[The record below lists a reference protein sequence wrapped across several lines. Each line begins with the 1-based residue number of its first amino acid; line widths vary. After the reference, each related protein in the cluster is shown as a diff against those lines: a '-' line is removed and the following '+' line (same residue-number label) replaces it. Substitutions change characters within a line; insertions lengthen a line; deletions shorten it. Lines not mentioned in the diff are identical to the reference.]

1 MTREWVDAFASLPHY
16 RAHLEPIWEALPEQL
31 RGEFTSRP
39 SLTGGPVLVAAYRDA
54 HFLRRRPRI
63 LCEHGVGQSYTGT
76 DNPSYAGGRGHEGT
90 ILFIVPNEQAAA
102 KWRRAYPDI
111 PVAVTGSVRL
121 EHLREV
127 AARWQPHDAKP
138 RVAVSFHFN
147 LPLVPETR
155 WAFPEYREHLKS
167 LTGDFT
173 ILGHG
178 HPRAWRRLEPFWRRI
193 GIEPVSSFDEVLGRA
208 DLFVCDNS
216 SALYE
221 FSATGRPVVALNAS
235 HYRRDVDH
243 GLRFWDLVP
252 GAQCDH
258 PEDLEA
264 TIRYALSDPPEERAR
279 RDRCVE
285 EVLGHGG
292 GAERA
297 ADAIAEVLDSK
308 F

>member
-1 MTREWVDAFASLPHY
+1 MRERVDAFASLPHY
-16 RAHLEPIWEALPEQL
+16 RAHLEPIWKALPEQL
-31 RGEFTSRP
+31 RGEFTRRP

-54 HFLRRRPRI
+54 HFMRRRPRI
-63 LCEHGVGQSYTGT
+63 LCEHGVGQSYRDV

-102 KWRRAYPDI
+102 RWRRAYPDI

-121 EHLREV
+121 EHLQQFGKSGANYSRDIPSRPVV
-127 AARWQPHDAKP
+127 AI
-138 RVAVSFHFN
+138 SFHFN

-155 WAFPEYREHLKS
+155 WAFAEYRDHLKA
-167 LTGDFT
+167 LTRDFT
-173 ILGHG
+173 LLGHG
-178 HPRAWRRLEPFWRRI
+178 HPRAWRRLEPFWARI
-193 GIEPVSSFDEVLGRA
+193 GVEPVQSFDEVLARA

-243 GLRFWDLVP
+243 GLRFWDAVP
-252 GAQCDH
+252 GFQCDD
-258 PEDLEA
+258 PALLGE
-264 TIRYALSDPPEERAR
+264 TIRRAI
-279 RDRCVE
+279 DEPFPSGPIVD
-285 EVLGHGG
+285 EVLGTGG

-297 ADAIAEVLDSK
+297 ADAIAAVLDSK